1 MESLAQALIQT
12 RYQELRS
19 SINNDYVQFYTP
31 ETHIKTFYEVGPRI
45 DGNKPHRFA
54 QVRMFTHRQF
64 HAKRAVKSYSLSDA
78 TLTRD
83 RSDIMF
89 PSKQGL
95 LFSNILNEV
104 SALAR
109 LHHPN
114 IIKLYEVFL
123 EPKYIHLVME
133 FCKGDTLFEL
143 LRQIRIIPDSKGI
156 SFTAQ
161 ILDAVRHIH
170 SLRICH
176 RGLWVENIMFA
187 DSERTQIKIMGF
199 ASCTKMTSA
208 NLTEKCGN
216 LYYTAPEIFSGS
228 YNEKCDVWSTG
239 VTVYTMLV
247 GAQPFQGET
256 YGEIVKSIMKAKI
269 LRPSQFKNLPGE
281 TRHFIKG
288 MLKKENRASASELL
302 DSAVLYTYNFSQK
315 SLILQKILRAN
326 LNPEDDRM
334 LEKKRNLANKLKF
347 ALSKI
352 LAAAN
357 MLPDVPAIEKL

>member
-1 MESLAQALIQT
+1 MESPAQSLIQA
-12 RYQELRS
+12 RYQELKN
-19 SINNDYVQFYTP
+19 SITHGYVQFFTS

-45 DGNKPHRFA
+45 DGNKPHRFS
-54 QVRMFTHRQF
+54 QVRLFTHRQL

-83 RSDIMF
+83 RNDVMF

-104 SALAR
+104 SALSK

-114 IIKLYEVFL
+114 IIKLFEVFL
-123 EPKYIHLVME
+123 EAKYIHLVME

-143 LRQIRIIPDSKGI
+143 LRQIRCVPDSKGI
-156 SFTAQ
+156 IFTAQ
-161 ILDAVRHIH
+161 ILDAIRHIH

-176 RGLWVENIMFA
+176 RGLWIENIMFS
-187 DSERTQIKIMGF
+187 DRERTQIKIIGF
-199 ASCTKMTSA
+199 GSSIKLANG

-228 YNEKCDVWSTG
+228 YNEKCDVWSLG
-239 VTVYTMLV
+239 VTIYTMLV
-247 GAQPFQGET
+247 GSQPFQGET
-256 YGEIVKSIMKAKI
+256 YGEIVKSIMKANI

-288 MLKKENRASASELL
+288 MLKKDNRPSASELL

-315 SLILQKILRAN
+315 SLILQKILRAV
-326 LNPEDDRM
+326 LNPEEDRM
-334 LEKKRNLANKLKF
+334 LEKKRSLGNKLKYVI
-347 ALSKI
+347 SKI
-352 LAAAN
+352 LASAG
-357 MLPDVPAIEKL
+357 MLPDVPIIEKL